1 MGDEARQKQQ
11 IAGVFDRAA
20 PTYDRTG
27 VEFFGAVAAD
37 LVAAAGLVPGQRV
50 VDVGCGRG
58 ASLFLAAEA
67 VGPTGHV
74 VGVDLAPGMVAA
86 TAAEAQARGLRNV
99 TVRLGDAADP
109 GEPDEAVD
117 VVIAG
122 LVLFFLPDA
131 AGAVREW
138 HAELAPGGRL
148 ALSTFTEDTE
158 ADRTLAGVLSRAL
171 AGLVPDDPPAS
182 DPPPE
187 SPRTRFRTRESIT
200 GLLTG
205 AGFTGLRFTERTY
218 RLRFTDPAHF
228 WRWLWSTG
236 ARAALER
243 VPADRLPAAQAAV
256 GDVAE
261 AVLRDDEGELALHMA
276 VRLTTATAG

>member
-1 MGDEARQKQQ
+1 MGDGAQEKAQ
-11 IAGVFDRAA
+11 IVGVFDRAA
-20 PTYDRTG
+20 ATYDRAG

-50 VDVGCGRG
+50 LDVGCGRG

-67 VGPTGHV
+67 VGPAGHV
-74 VGVDLAPGMVAA
+74 VGVDLAPGMVSA

-99 TVRLGDAADP
+99 TVRLGDAAEP

-117 VVIAG
+117 VVLAG

-131 AGAVREW
+131 VAAVREW
-138 HAELAPGGRL
+138 HAELVPGGRL
-148 ALSTFTEDTE
+148 AISTFTEDAA
-158 ADRTLAGVLSRAL
+158 ADRTISGVLGRAL
-171 AGLVPDDPPAS
+171 SGFLPEAPPAQG
-182 DPPPE
+182 PPPE

-236 ARAALER
+236 ARGTLEQ

-276 VRLTTATAG
+276 VRFTTATSS

>member
-1 MGDEARQKQQ
+1 MGDAARQKEQ
-11 IAGVFDRAA
+11 IAGVFDRASA
-20 PTYDRTG
+20 TYDRTG
-27 VEFFGAVAAD
+27 VEFIGAVAVD

-117 VVIAG
+117 AVLAG

-131 AGAVREW
+131 AAAVREW
-138 HAELAPGGRL
+138 HAELVPGGRL
-148 ALSTFTEDTE
+148 AVSTFTEDAA
-158 ADRTLAGVLSRAL
+158 ADRTLAGLLGTAL
-171 AGLVPDDPPAS
+171 APFV
-182 DPPPE
+182 PPE
-187 SPRTRFRTRESIT
+187 KAPAEPGPRDRFRTRESIT

-205 AGFTGLRFTERTY
+205 AGFTGLRFTERSY

-236 ARAALER
+236 ARAALEQ

-276 VRLTTATAG
+276 VRFTTATAG

>member
-117 VVIAG
+117 VVLAG